1 LDVFGGTA
9 ALTEAEAGSGNG
21 FCVLRRTGGGLT
33 GTLEMGTARGGESL
47 DELEDVESE
56 SESESEPLS
65 EPEPESEEEESSSEE
80 SESELEEAALGASCA
95 TT

>member
-1 LDVFGGTA
+1 LAVFAGTV
-9 ALTEAEAGSGNG
+9 ALTEAEAGCGNG
-21 FCVLRRTGGGLT
+21 FCVLRRTGGGFT
-33 GTLEMGTARGGESL
+33 GTLGTARGGESL

-65 EPEPESEEEESSSEE
+65 EPESESEEEKSSSEE

-95 TT
+95 AI